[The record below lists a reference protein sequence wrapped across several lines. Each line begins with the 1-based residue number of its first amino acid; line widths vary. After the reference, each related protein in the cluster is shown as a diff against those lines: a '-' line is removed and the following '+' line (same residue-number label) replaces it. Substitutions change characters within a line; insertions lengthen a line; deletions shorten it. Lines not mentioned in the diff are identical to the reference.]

1 MKKILLASAC
11 GLFLAGCNATV
22 YDSRPV
28 VYVPRPAVVVPPVY
42 APLPPP
48 RPHYVRQ
55 PRRECYSAWDRTP
68 YGLRERVICR

>member
-1 MKKILLASAC
+1 MKKIFLASAC

-22 YDSRPV
+22 YDSRPS

-48 RPHYVRQ
+48 RPYYVRQ
-55 PRRECYSAWDRTP
+55 PRRECFTTLDRTP
-68 YGLRERVICR
+68 YGMRERVVCR